1 MAYASK
7 YGRRPTEYASKS
19 AHSQVVND
27 PLVRA
32 FLEKCSLPKRADEI
46 SFSDHTELPFEPVSD
61 NPIRHVIAIDGGY
74 DEVMVR
80 SEFPSSTMCFFQ
92 FGALIFS
99 VEDLED
105 LEDQPFID
113 PDDMSK
119 LKRIQRLKLVLPIRN
134 ITLGDESTLTDSVRL
149 AVHDF
154 FRQKVDDERLA
165 DTLRW
170 FVFQEYGPKVSEWNL
185 ASCPIC
191 DARNVRLQRSQ
202 MTANHTFTCDSCGGR
217 SILPMSSAYTRPW
230 TTSWAPAAS
239 SAT

>member
-7 YGRRPTEYASKS
+7 YGRRPAEYASKS

-27 PLVRA
+27 PSVRD
-32 FLEKCSLPKRADEI
+32 FLEKCSLPKRAEEV
-46 SFSDHTELPFEPVSD
+46 SFSDHEGFSFEPVEN

-74 DEVMVR
+74 DEVVVR

-92 FGALIFS
+92 FGALTFS
-99 VEDLED
+99 VEDLDD
-105 LEDQPFID
+105 LEEQPFID

-119 LKRIQRLKLVLPIRN
+119 LKRIQRLKLVLPVRN
-134 ITLGDESTLTDSVRL
+134 IAFKEESTLTGSVRR

-170 FVFQEYGPKVSEWNL
+170 FIFQEYGSKVS
-185 ASCPIC
+185 A
-191 DARNVRLQRSQ
+191 
-202 MTANHTFTCDSCGGR
+202 
-217 SILPMSSAYTRPW
+217 
-230 TTSWAPAAS
+230 
-239 SAT
+239 